1 MDNNKKSKEVLDEK
15 LINELREEFAK
26 LTVKDFLSQ
35 TLATISTLA
44 YQKMGIPSS
53 CLQYKDLD
61 QAKLAID
68 AFAELF
74 KTLQSSMD
82 QREIDAFN
90 EVLTQ
95 MRIEFVKKSNE
106 SDT

>member
-1 MDNNKKSKEVLDEK
+1 MDNDRESKEVLDEK
-15 LINELREEFAK
+15 LINELRKEFAK

-53 CLQYKDLD
+53 CIQYKDLN

-68 AFAELF
+68 AFSELF

-106 SDT
+106 SNT